1 MRRIEAQFRPH
12 WRPGRV
18 AMAALTT
25 FAVCAG
31 LAVGAAAWE
40 YQRVAALRTRIAQ
53 ITEDEYN
60 GVRPLAPLVA
70 PAYDAS
76 ARQFLRERAAGW
88 APMLRTLESGAMIGV
103 TPSSVEFNAAD
114 GWARVELNYSDS
126 TALIEYLG
134 RIDEGVSPAQGIARW
149 SLVETRVLPSTGPS
163 NGSFS
168 SPVPERGTGESV
180 ALIRSNWLD
189 ANPVLQREVGAP

>member
-1 MRRIEAQFRPH
+1 MKRVEAQFRPH

-18 AMAALTT
+18 VLAALATS
-25 FAVCAG
+25 AVCAA

-40 YQRVAALRTRIAQ
+40 HRRVAVLRTQIAQ
-53 ITEDEYN
+53 LIEDEHD
-60 GVRPLAPLVA
+60 GVRPPAPLIA

-114 GWARVELNYSDS
+114 GWARVELNYSGS

-163 NGSFS
+163 NGSIS
-168 SPVPERGTGESV
+168 LAPQSGAGESV
-180 ALIRSNWLD
+180 ALIRSNWLNAD
-189 ANPVLQREVGAP
+189 PEHQRGRGAP